1 MNSLEKPIT
10 SFYIRGIKVENPG
23 EGMYLIYTQDDN
35 VFNNVICYLE
45 AEGFNPCLCC
55 RKP

>member
-1 MNSLEKPIT
+1 MNP
-10 SFYIRGIKVENPG
+10 FYIRGIKVENPG
-23 EGMYLIYTQDDN
+23 EGTYYIYTQNDDI
-35 VFNNVICYLE
+35 FNNVICYLE